1 MSSFYWKKRTKDS
14 ILDGLII
21 TVATAANVKSL
32 NASTDAIDIMKLA
45 GGIYR
50 GLLVKDYEV

>member
-50 GLLVKDYEV
+50 GL